1 MSKVKKILITGSNG
15 LLGQKLVYNLKQRK
29 DVELYATAIGENRLI
44 DNSGYSF
51 LSLDITDQNNVNKVI
66 ENVGPDVIINT
77 AAMTNVD
84 ACELNKEACWKINVD
99 AVNYLVE
106 ASLKF
111 NSQEEFLL
119 RKKNA
124 PPDKTGAHL

>member
-44 DNSGYSF
+44 DKSGYSF

-84 ACELNKEACWKINVD
+84 ACEINKEACWKINVD

-111 NSQEEFLL
+111 NSHFI
-119 RKKNA
+119 
-124 PPDKTGAHL
+124 HLSTDFVFDELVGIRV